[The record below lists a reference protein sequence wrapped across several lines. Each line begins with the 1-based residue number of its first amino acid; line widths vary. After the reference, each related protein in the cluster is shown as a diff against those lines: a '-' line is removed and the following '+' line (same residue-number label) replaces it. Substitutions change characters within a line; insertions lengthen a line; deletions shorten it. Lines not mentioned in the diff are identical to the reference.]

1 MTNAVANFANR
12 PPGAGGRP
20 PGARNRLSHK
30 LIEDLHNIWETNGP
44 QILKIMASR
53 EPARLAQIAYATLP
67 RDVLV
72 SVEQRIPGGLDAES
86 WALVLRVLD
95 VVKKVMP
102 EGVTAGPDEVFEV
115 IETALRSHFAKQIS
129 G

>member
-1 MTNAVANFANR
+1 MLAQTAD
-12 PPGAGGRP
+12 
-20 PGARNRLSHK
+20 LSDVWHR
-30 LIEDLHNIWETNGP
+30 HGP
-44 QILKIMASR
+44 DTLKKMALR
-53 EPARLAQIAYATLP
+53 EPGTLARMAYATLP

-86 WALVLRVLD
+86 WALMLD

-102 EGVTAGPDEVFEV
+102 EGAIAGPDEVFEA